1 MTTPTTERPTTDRP
15 AAVTPTDAASGPRP
29 PEGAPRRGRAREL
42 EGYRGLVG
50 LTIVVFHV
58 FQYVQQSGTALNP
71 VLGALAR
78 FETVDVLFVM
88 SAYLLTLSYARA
100 ALDRSPPQPAGRF
113 LFRRAVRILPLYWI
127 GVTVVWAIRNPAL
140 PGDWVDLLEH
150 LTFMQV
156 FDRSRI
162 FYTVGPTWSMSLEVI
177 FYAVLVL
184 LGPLAV
190 RRCARIDSRRRRVTL
205 LLAGTGLLAVV
216 PWVWNSVAFLVLH
229 VPFDNWPVYF
239 GPQAR
244 FGAFAAGMTLA
255 VVVAARDGRPLFHG
269 VWPSVLRV
277 AGLGIVVAGSL
288 LSRPDSWGQVV
299 FHDFAAVGWLLLLSS
314 TVLGERGQAWSRFLS
329 WRALTWLGLI
339 SYSTYMWHE
348 PVMLL
353 LEHAGLIGRS
363 GASLPLSILTVL
375 LASVLVGWVSFHVI
389 EKPTGKLRMLR
400 DSTGGSR
407 DYYPELARAD
417 RTLSRNVSGES
428 TVKPSASS
436 QS

>member
-1 MTTPTTERPTTDRP
+1 MTTPTIERPP
-15 AAVTPTDAASGPRP
+15 AVTPTDATSGPRS

-58 FQYVQQSGTALNP
+58 FQYAVQSGGHLNP
-71 VLGALAR
+71 VLSSLAR

-100 ALDRSPPQPAGRF
+100 ALDLSPAQPAARF

-127 GVTVVWAIRNPAL
+127 GVTVVWAIRNPTL

-150 LTFMQV
+150 LTFTQV

-177 FYAVLVL
+177 FYLVLVL

-190 RRCARIDSRRRRVTL
+190 RLCSRVESRRRRVTM
-205 LLAGTGLLAVV
+205 LLAGTGLLALV

-244 FGAFAAGMTLA
+244 FGAFAAGMALA
-255 VVVAARDGRPLFHG
+255 VIVAARDGKPVFHG
-269 VWPSVLRV
+269 AWPSVLRL
-277 AGLGIVVAGSL
+277 AGLGVVLAAGE

-299 FHDFAAVGWLLLLSS
+299 FHDFAAIGWFLLLSS
-314 TVLGERGQAWSRFLS
+314 TVLGARGQTWSRVLS
-329 WRALTWLGLI
+329 WRGLTWLGLI

-348 PVMLL
+348 PIMLL
-353 LEHAGLIGRS
+353 LEHLGLIGRS
-363 GASLPLSILTVL
+363 AGSLPLSILVVL
-375 LASVLVGWVSFHVI
+375 LTSVLAGWVSFHLI
-389 EKPTGKLRMLR
+389 ERPTGKLRMLR
-400 DSTGGSR
+400 EPTGGAR
-407 DYYPELARAD
+407 DYYSELPRAD
-417 RTLSRNVSGES
+417 RTL
-428 TVKPSASS
+428 
-436 QS
+436 